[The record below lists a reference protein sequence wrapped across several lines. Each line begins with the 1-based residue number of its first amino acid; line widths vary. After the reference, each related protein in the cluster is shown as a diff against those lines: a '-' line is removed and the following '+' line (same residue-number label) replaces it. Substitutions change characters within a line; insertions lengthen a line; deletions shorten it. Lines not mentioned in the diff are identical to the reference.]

1 MLCNQ
6 GDENMDALL
15 YGMLCAV
22 MGLPLDT
29 NMDWFIPAHRD
40 FSAPLMIRGRYIG
53 HEGVPSIVCIHCEE
67 DGTLLRGT
75 RDGEDLRLIYC
86 GGARFLAVKPDES
99 ERCRLPSGI
108 PDSRRPRVGRPRR
121 HTGF

>member
-1 MLCNQ
+1 
-6 GDENMDALL
+6 
-15 YGMLCAV
+15 

-75 RDGEDLRLIYC
+75 RDGEDLCLIYC
-86 GGARFLAVKPDES
+86 GGARFLAVKPDDPNDVVCHLEFLIHAG
-99 ERCRLPSGI
+99 RAWGV
-108 PDSRRPRVGRPRR
+108 RVGTRVFERD
-121 HTGF
+121 